1 MKKNDLHIRI
11 GNRIKKL
18 RKEKKISQEKL
29 AELID
34 KSTDSISNVE
44 RGIFLPRIETAQ
56 EIADALGV
64 DLYELFI
71 HDASAP
77 DKTKMKLL
85 NEILDLLKDQP
96 MDLLKMTLEQVK
108 SFIALKN
115 SFINRLKK

>member
-71 HDASAP
+71 HDVSVP
-77 DKTKMKLL
+77 DKAKMKLL
-85 NEILDLLKDQP
+85 NETLDLLKDQP

-108 SFIALKN
+108 SFVALKN